1 MMKLA
6 SLYLNFSPKNTM
18 DYAQSLYSHGFISY
32 PRTETSKY
40 PENFDFHEVIA
51 DFKNNS
57 EYFREKAEKLLDI
70 FSNPEGNGF
79 DSGEHP
85 PITPLLYRR
94 NIDKHYDNYFN
105 DYKKTARWQNEDK
118 LYKLIVN
125 HFFAS
130 IAPDFIYKKIDYML
144 KIGQQIFSFSDNQI
158 INEGYL
164 EFENYDQNK
173 YKSIYPDFE
182 KNKRYELIDIFYEE
196 ETKPPEYMTEA
207 ELVDEMDK
215 NKIGTDA
222 SISVHINNLSRRQYV
237 KRDRNGHL
245 IPTDLGIA
253 LIESFSKIDE
263 DFILPK
269 SREKIENYVE
279 QVAKGKLKY
288 EQALNQALTYY
299 SEKFNIFY
307 DRKRQILD
315 NFKKYTKK

>member
-1 MMKLA
+1 
-6 SLYLNFSPKNTM
+6 
-18 DYAQSLYSHGFISY
+18 
-32 PRTETSKY
+32 
-40 PENFDFHEVIA
+40 
-51 DFKNNS
+51 
-57 EYFREKAEKLLDI
+57 
-70 FSNPEGNGF
+70 
-79 DSGEHP
+79 
-85 PITPLLYRR
+85 
-94 NIDKHYDNYFN
+94 
-105 DYKKTARWQNEDK
+105 
-118 LYKLIVN
+118 
-125 HFFAS
+125 
-130 IAPDFIYKKIDYML
+130 
-144 KIGQQIFSFSDNQI
+144 
-158 INEGYL
+158 
-164 EFENYDQNK
+164 
-173 YKSIYPDFE
+173 
-182 KNKRYELIDIFYEE
+182 
-196 ETKPPEYMTEA
+196 MTEA

-288 EQALNQALTYY
+288 EKALNQALTYY
-299 SEKFNIFY
+299 SKKFNIFY